1 MRVVLLILVLLAASL
16 APPTSRSAHRRA
28 PGYGSLVPRRHLHPI
43 RVLRT
48 PQGPKVVR
56 PLGVAGS

>member
-1 MRVVLLILVLLAASL
+1 MKILLLILVLLAASL

-28 PGYGSLVPRRHLHPI
+28 RDFGPQVSRHYLRPI

-56 PLGVAGS
+56 PLGGARS